1 MLFSEL
7 KKIMVN
13 KVTFECF

>member
-1 MLFSEL
+1 MKKNYCNEL

-13 KVTFECF
+13 